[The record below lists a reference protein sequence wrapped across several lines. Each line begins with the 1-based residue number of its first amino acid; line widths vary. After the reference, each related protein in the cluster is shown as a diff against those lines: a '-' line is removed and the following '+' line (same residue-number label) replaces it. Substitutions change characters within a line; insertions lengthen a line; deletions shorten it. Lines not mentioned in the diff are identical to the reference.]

1 MINANALCG
10 FFSGL
15 TCRVPLLLAITIIA
29 LTGCSEPE
37 KPRSFF
43 GDMRPSAQH
52 ASVDEGRPLLIPYD
66 HKSHPEYQLEWWY
79 LTFVLQ
85 GDNGNDYGLQYTLV
99 RCLRDDIALNEWSN
113 NQQWM
118 GHASLHT
125 IDNHYFEER
134 FAQGGVGN
142 AFVKAAPFEAV
153 IDNWSW
159 TSTSSSLF
167 PSNVSVTI
175 QQDVNVALAL
185 TQTGPFIKHG
195 NNGYSKKTQDASLRS
210 YYYSQPHIDVT
221 GNIEIK
227 GQSVAVSGKGWF
239 DHEWTSHLAN
249 NSALGWDWFSL
260 HLDDGSKL
268 MAFQMHATSGGTLNE
283 HHAPS
288 DTFTTGTYISPTG
301 QSQTLTQDDIQLSVL
316 AAERINEKSVPTRWA
331 LSIPAK
337 QIDIT
342 ISPFKPNQ
350 WNESIFPYYEGRV
363 NVTGSHAGAGFLELT
378 GY

>member
-1 MINANALCG
+1 MSARFLCG
-10 FFSGL
+10 FFNGVK
-15 TCRVPLLLAITIIA
+15 CRESSVWLLALVV
-29 LTGCSEPE
+29 LTGCSEPQ
-37 KPRSFF
+37 KPASFF

-52 ASVDEGRPLLIPYD
+52 ASVDEGKPILLPYD

-85 GDNGNDYGLQYTLV
+85 DNNGNDYGLQYTLF
-99 RCLRDDIALNEWSN
+99 RFLRDDIARNDWSN

-125 IDNHYFEER
+125 IDNHFFEER
-134 FAQGGVGN
+134 FAQGNVGN
-142 AFVKAAPFEAV
+142 AFVTAEPFEAV
-153 IDNWSW
+153 IDDWSW
-159 TSTSSSLF
+159 TSTSNALF

-175 QQDVNVALAL
+175 QPSVKVALAL

-195 NNGYSKKTQDASLRS
+195 NNGYSKKTHNASLRS
-210 YYYSQPHIDVT
+210 YYYSQPHIEVA
-221 GNIEIK
+221 GNIEIE

-268 MAFQMHATSGGTLNE
+268 MAFQMHALPSSALGE
-283 HHAPS
+283 EQDRS
-288 DTFTTGTYISPTG
+288 DTFTTGTYISQNG
-301 QSQTLTQDDIQLSVL
+301 QSQTLNQDDIQLSVL
-316 AAERINEKSVPTRWA
+316 ATERINEKSVPTRWT

-337 QIDIT
+337 HIDIT

-350 WNESIFPYYEGRV
+350 WNDSVFPYYEGRV
-363 NVTGSHAGAGFLELT
+363 NVTGSHSGSGFLELT